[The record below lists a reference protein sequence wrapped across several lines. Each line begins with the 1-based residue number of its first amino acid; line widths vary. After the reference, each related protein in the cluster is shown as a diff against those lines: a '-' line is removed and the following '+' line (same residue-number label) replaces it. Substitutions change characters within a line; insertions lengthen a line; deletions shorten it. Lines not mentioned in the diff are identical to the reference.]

1 MTRLLSPVQGFL
13 LAAVRFVDRL
23 LSPGVRS
30 RGLRSGGTAALG
42 LMLVAGVACHGK
54 RQIRMAQDD
63 PDALVAQLR
72 ARPLPYALQARF
84 HVRVSGPGL
93 SGTTSAALI
102 LSRPDRLNVNVQ
114 TPLSTPLLYLA
125 TDGKV
130 LNAYT
135 QQDSTFYRGDNAL
148 SVLHELTGGAV
159 SVGDL
164 LLVLTGS
171 LPLPEAKVLDVTVDG
186 EAIAMTLEGPG
197 GAHVRA
203 WIDPR
208 TELVRR
214 LEIVRLAAAGDE
226 LETVVSMSITD
237 AMHFQGGWL
246 PEEMVLDL
254 PTLGWRI
261 DLSFHTWDELGVI
274 PDVFL
279 LQPPA
284 GSVEKDLVT
293 TLKALAAKQVERPA
307 P

>member
-1 MTRLLSPVQGFL
+1 VTRLISPVPHILSTALRVTSRLVGR
-13 LAAVRFVDRL
+13 LASVSRHSAGRVA
-23 LSPGVRS
+23 LS
-30 RGLRSGGTAALG
+30 

-54 RQIRMAQDD
+54 RQMRMAHDA

-84 HVRVSGPGL
+84 HVRVAGPGL

-102 LSRPDRLNVNVQ
+102 LSRPDRINVNVQ

-135 QQDSTFYRGDNAL
+135 QQDSTFYRGDDAL

-171 LPLPEAKVLDVTVDG
+171 LPLPDAKVLDVKVDG
-186 EAIAMTLEGPG
+186 EAIAMTFEGPG
-197 GAHVRA
+197 GANIRA

-214 LEIVRLAAAGDE
+214 LEVARVAADSND
-226 LETVVSMSITD
+226 LETVVSVAITD

-261 DLSFHTWDELGVI
+261 ELLFHTWDELGVI
-274 PDVFL
+274 PDVFV

-293 TLKALAAKQVERPA
+293 TLKELAAEKIGRPA